1 MWALRIETELS
12 FKEQLDQLTSQADNS
27 DELQNFVA
35 TNVKLIRFDVVWP
48 W

>member
-12 FKEQLDQLTSQADNS
+12 FKEQLNQVISQADNS

-35 TNVKLIRFDVVWP
+35 ENLMWFDHDK
-48 W
+48 

>member
-35 TNVKLIRFDVVWP
+35 TNVKLIRFDVV
-48 W
+48 